1 MATPFFQYI
10 PDFEYVSRL
19 PGASLG
25 DYITVKNLFRRAKIN
40 PDIFNNL
47 TNFTKYKIIG
57 DERPDQVAYKI
68 YGSQY
73 YDWIVLLSNN
83 IINLIEEWPLSQQAF
98 SNYMT
103 HKYGNEGQFNEAH
116 HYETTQIK
124 DTAGRTMLPAGLEV
138 PSDYS
143 FQYLDTGTLVNK
155 VNPVSIVSNYDYE
168 DRLQRQK
175 RNIFLLQPR
184 FINNAITNLEDIMRY
199 RKGSSQYVGAN
210 LVKGDEIRIYQ

>member
-1 MATPFFQYI
+1 MATPFFQYV

-25 DYITVKNLFRRAKIN
+25 QYITVKNIFRRAKIN
-40 PDIFNNL
+40 PTIFNNL

-73 YDWIVLLSNN
+73 YDWVVLLSNN
-83 IINLIEEWPLSQQAF
+83 IINTIEEWPMSQQTF

-103 HKYGNEGQFNEAH
+103 QKYSNEGNFNSVH
-116 HYETTQIK
+116 HYETKQIK
-124 DTAGRTMLPAGLEV
+124 DTAGRTMLPAGLTV
-138 PSDYS
+138 PSDFT
-143 FQYLDTGTLVNK
+143 FQYSDTGAMVAKKDILT
-155 VNPVSIVSNYDYE
+155 SVSNYEYE
-168 DRLQRQK
+168 ESIQRQK

-184 FINNAITNLEDIMRY
+184 YINIAIENLVEIMRY
-199 RKGSSQYVGAN
+199 RKGSTQYVKAN
-210 LVKGDEIRIYQ
+210 LVRGDDVRIYQ

>member
-40 PDIFNNL
+40 PVIFNNL

-83 IINLIEEWPLSQQAF
+83 IINFW
-98 SNYMT
+98 
-103 HKYGNEGQFNEAH
+103 
-116 HYETTQIK
+116 
-124 DTAGRTMLPAGLEV
+124 
-138 PSDYS
+138 
-143 FQYLDTGTLVNK
+143 
-155 VNPVSIVSNYDYE
+155 
-168 DRLQRQK
+168 
-175 RNIFLLQPR
+175 
-184 FINNAITNLEDIMRY
+184 
-199 RKGSSQYVGAN
+199 
-210 LVKGDEIRIYQ
+210 

>member
-57 DERPDQVAYKI
+57 DERPDQVAYKT

-73 YDWIVLLSNN
+73 YDWIVLL
-83 IINLIEEWPLSQQAF
+83 
-98 SNYMT
+98 
-103 HKYGNEGQFNEAH
+103 
-116 HYETTQIK
+116 
-124 DTAGRTMLPAGLEV
+124 
-138 PSDYS
+138 
-143 FQYLDTGTLVNK
+143 
-155 VNPVSIVSNYDYE
+155 
-168 DRLQRQK
+168 
-175 RNIFLLQPR
+175 
-184 FINNAITNLEDIMRY
+184 
-199 RKGSSQYVGAN
+199 
-210 LVKGDEIRIYQ
+210 

>member
-1 MATPFFQYI
+1 
-10 PDFEYVSRL
+10 
-19 PGASLG
+19 
-25 DYITVKNLFRRAKIN
+25 
-40 PDIFNNL
+40 
-47 TNFTKYKIIG
+47 
-57 DERPDQVAYKI
+57 
-68 YGSQY
+68 
-73 YDWIVLLSNN
+73 
-83 IINLIEEWPLSQQAF
+83 
-98 SNYMT
+98 
-103 HKYGNEGQFNEAH
+103 
-116 HYETTQIK
+116 
-124 DTAGRTMLPAGLEV
+124 MLPAGLEV

-184 FINNAITNLEDIMRY
+184 FINIAITNLEDIMRY